1 MRRLIVN
8 ADDYG
13 VTPGVCQGIRRAHRE
28 GAVTTTTAM
37 MNMPHAAAELLRA
50 HQETPALGLGVH
62 LTLTAGAPLSPAQAM
77 TSLIDPAGR
86 FVRPP
91 EFVVRLE
98 SLRMDEV
105 EREWIAQIEAFL
117 DLGLPL
123 DHLDSH
129 HHTSYL
135 SPRLL
140 DLMLDLAQRFGCAVR
155 PAVTDEQSPLAREMI
170 ARFAPEGVAH
180 ALAAMRSTP
189 VRHADRLYVS
199 FYDTTATLER
209 LLAIV
214 GSLPEGTS
222 EIMCHPG
229 LVDEALRKASGY
241 AEARQRELH
250 CLIDPAVRQAI
261 AGRGIRLCRYA
272 DVTDA

>member
-13 VTPGVCQGIRRAHRE
+13 VSPGVCEGIRRAHRE
-28 GAVTTTTAM
+28 GVVTTTTVM
-37 MNMPHAAAELLRA
+37 MNMPDAAAELRRA
-50 HQETPALGLGVH
+50 LQEAPDLGLGVH
-62 LTLTAGAPLSPAQAM
+62 LTLTAGAPLSPAPAV
-77 TSLIDPAGR
+77 TSLIDPSGR

-98 SLRMDEV
+98 SLRIEEV

-117 DLGLPL
+117 SLGLPL

-155 PAVTDEQSPLAREMI
+155 PAVTDELSPLAREMI
-170 ARFAPEGVAH
+170 GSFAPEGVAH

-189 VRHADRLYVS
+189 VKHADRLYVS

-209 LLAIV
+209 LLAIL
-214 GSLPEGTS
+214 GTLPDGTS

-229 LVDEALRKASGY
+229 LMDEALREASGY
-241 AEARQRELH
+241 AQARQRELH
-250 CLIDPAVRQAI
+250 CLIDPTLRQAI
-261 AGRGIRLCRYA
+261 AERGIRLCRYA
-272 DVTDA
+272 DVLDA

>member
-13 VTPGVCQGIRRAHRE
+13 VTPGVCLGIRRAHRE
-28 GAVTTTTAM
+28 GVVTTTTAM
-37 MNMPHAAAELLRA
+37 MNLPHAAAELRRA

-62 LTLTAGAPLSPAQAM
+62 LTLTAGVPLAPPQAV
-77 TSLIDPAGR
+77 TSLIDAAGR

-91 EFVVRLE
+91 EFVARLE
-98 SLRMDEV
+98 SLRIDEV

-140 DLMLDLAQRFGCAVR
+140 ELMLDLAHRYGCAVR

-170 ARFAPEGVAH
+170 ASFAPQGVAH

-199 FYDTTATLER
+199 FFDTTATLEG
-209 LLAIV
+209 LLAIL
-214 GSLPEGTS
+214 GSLPDGTS

-229 LVDEALRKASGY
+229 IVDEALREASGY
-241 AEARQRELH
+241 ADARQRELQ
-250 CLIDPAVRQAI
+250 CLIDPTVRKAI
-261 AGRGIRLCRYA
+261 GRRSIHLCRYA
-272 DVTDA
+272 DVPDA